1 MCIAMC
7 WPNANVLVFLNR
19 MDRPQDTVEEVVES
33 VNPREQGPS
42 SSNPSKSFRSNH
54 DNEPT
59 EALLKIS
66 NDMAR
71 VLERLIAPKAP
82 IDMVR
87 RHGDEE
93 FHGTGLEEF
102 ERVEFWIEK
111 L

>member
-1 MCIAMC
+1 MSILG
-7 WPNANVLVFLNR
+7 NK
-19 MDRPQDTVEEVVES
+19 
-33 VNPREQGPS
+33 GPS
-42 SSNPSKSFRSNH
+42 SSNPFESVRSDH
-54 DNEPT
+54 DTKPT
-59 EALLKIS
+59 KPLLKIS

-71 VLERLIAPKAP
+71 VLERLTAPKAP